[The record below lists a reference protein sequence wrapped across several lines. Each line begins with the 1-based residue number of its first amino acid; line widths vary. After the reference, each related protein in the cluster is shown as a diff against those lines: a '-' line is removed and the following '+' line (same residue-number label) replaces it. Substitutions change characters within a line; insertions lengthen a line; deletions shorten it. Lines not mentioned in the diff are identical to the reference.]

1 MTKPLPEQ
9 NGKSRLLPILAGLFF
24 LAWAVAVFFAV
35 RDTFIDDS
43 KRSEPAEGGAALA
56 LSDRARGRF
65 PILDRGGRELA
76 VSFPT
81 KSVYA
86 RPLEV
91 EHPDAV
97 ALFLARELNVPER
110 EMKRNLKEERSFV
123 WLGRQISEAAVNNIQ
138 ARKLRG
144 VYVVDES
151 QRFYPQG
158 GKAAQLLGVSREGR
172 GLTGIEAQYD
182 QQLQTEVDLPD
193 EKGLPPRGPLLL
205 TLDLRIQELLE
216 GELAQLAGET
226 GATGGEGIVLDPRT
240 GEVLAL
246 ANLPA
251 FEPNFFGESDEN
263 SRTNRVLNLALPASG
278 FGQLLRLAAS
288 PQPVQVEI
296 PVAPAV
302 AKPPKRDRLAALKKE
317 LRKANPPPGTFGS
330 GPGRLIPFKGGYR
343 SLGLAGLEK
352 VPEPPGFSTFL
363 ANLGVGQKLVME
375 LPVGVVEKVE
385 VGETQPTF
393 RATGGELLAALAGL
407 LNPDGK
413 VTLRVVAGVADP
425 QSGRVQAASGVEG
438 SVAPLVVPLQNLRD
452 YLARLGVTPD
462 GSVLLEELTEVP
474 APIKEEVVAV
484 EAVAGE
490 NGREI
495 GQVWEPDQAAT
506 AVPGYGE
513 KNAGDASGKIDS
525 PAGAASGLVGSP
537 KGQPGVKDGGKGNQ
551 EKVKDQPKHFVSL
564 LVALPGTGQA
574 SEVLLLLALEGAVL
588 DPSGPSPVRL
598 AAERMLPQIRIWAA
612 ENIGSPATLSWAANE
627 PLWRA
632 QWQKAQ
638 AGRDEKV
645 SLAARSNSRL
655 MPDLQGASLRKALQV
670 LNQHGLR
677 VRIQGVGRVVEQR
690 PEAGTPISGE
700 ECVLILS
707 GLNLINISTA
717 REVAVGVES
726 GSDKLKIFSSV
737 SNPRPAV
744 VGGN

>member
-1 MTKPLPEQ
+1 MPLPER

-35 RDTFIDDS
+35 RDTFINDRRRND
-43 KRSEPAEGGAALA
+43 PVEGGAALA
-56 LSDRARGRF
+56 LSDRAKGRF

-76 VSFPT
+76 VSFAT

-97 ALFLARELNVPER
+97 ALFLARELGIPER

-144 VYVVDES
+144 IYVVDES

-158 GKAAQLLGVSREGR
+158 GMAAQLLGVAREGR
-172 GLTGIEAQYD
+172 GLTGVEAQYD
-182 QQLQTEVDLPD
+182 QQLQTVVDLPD

-216 GELAQLAGET
+216 QELAQLAGET

-278 FGQLLRLAAS
+278 FGQLFRMAAS
-288 PQPVQVEI
+288 PQPVQIEI
-296 PVAPAV
+296 PVAPVV
-302 AKPPKRDRLAALKKE
+302 AKPPKRDRLAVLKKE
-317 LRKANPPPGTFGS
+317 LRKANPLPGTFGS
-330 GPGRLIPFKGGYR
+330 GPGRLVPFKGGYR
-343 SLGLAGLEK
+343 SPGLAGLDK
-352 VPEPPGFSTFL
+352 VPEPPGFLAFL
-363 ANLGVGQKLVME
+363 ANMGFGQKLVME
-375 LPVGVVEKVE
+375 LPVGVVGKVD

-393 RATGGELLAALAGL
+393 RATGGELLTALAGL
-407 LNPDGK
+407 LNQDGK
-413 VTLRVVAGVADP
+413 VALRVVAGVADP
-425 QSGRVQAASGVEG
+425 QTGRVQAVSGAEG
-438 SVAPLVVPLQNLRD
+438 SVAQGAEPLQELRD
-452 YLARLGVTPD
+452 YLARLGAAPD

-474 APIKEEVVAV
+474 APIKEETAAV
-484 EAVAGE
+484 EAVAGD
-490 NGREI
+490 NGREV
-495 GQVWEPDQAAT
+495 GQVWEPDQVAT
-506 AVPGYGE
+506 AVSGPGE
-513 KNAGDASGKIDS
+513 KTVTGGPVKIDN
-525 PAGAASGLVGSP
+525 PTGTDAGVVGLS
-537 KGQPGVKDGGKGNQ
+537 KGQPGAKDGGKGNL

-564 LVALPGTGQA
+564 LVALPGTGQV

-588 DPSGPSPVRL
+588 DPSRPSPVRL
-598 AAERMLPQIRIWAA
+598 AAERILPQVRIWAA
-612 ENIGSPATLSWAANE
+612 ENIGSPATLAWTANE
-627 PLWRA
+627 SLWRS

-638 AGRDEKV
+638 EGRDDQL

-690 PEAGTPISGE
+690 PEAGAPIIGE
-700 ECVLILS
+700 ECVLTLS
-707 GLNLINISTA
+707 GLNLINIRPA

-737 SNPRPAV
+737 SNPRPVAA
-744 VGGN
+744 GGN